1 MSESERSHDVGAA
14 TFERQ
19 RGMLWGLAYRMTGSA
34 ADADDVVQETYL
46 RLASAKP
53 DTGSSLA
60 PWLTRV
66 AMNLARDRLR
76 RRRET
81 PYPGPWLPE
90 PIGDADVGIAQDD
103 PERRES
109 AGYAFLV
116 ALEVL
121 TPIQR
126 GVLLLRDVFELSTR
140 EAADALAISEAN
152 ARTTLHRARAA
163 LGPERVGERVAGFA
177 PEALVERHREAMG
190 RLFGA
195 VIGGDLDA
203 AIAAL
208 SADVQS
214 WQDAGGRYSAAT
226 RVVRGAVSVA
236 RLLIGIQRHRGDMP
250 TIREVAVNG
259 GVGWWGTY
267 PPSENPRMAPELFL
281 ALQVDAAGLVSGLYT
296 LTEPDKLR
304 ALRTALGDAQQSSDE
319 SEAERS

>member
-1 MSESERSHDVGAA
+1 MKGADA
-14 TFERQ
+14 HQDPWLEAFERQ
-19 RGMLWGLAYRMTGSA
+19 RGMLWGLGYRMTGSA
-34 ADADDVVQETYL
+34 ADADDIVQETYL
-46 RLASAKP
+46 RLVAAKP
-53 DTGSSLA
+53 DAQTSLA

-90 PIGDADVGIAQDD
+90 PVADLVGRDDARLS
-103 PERRES
+103 ERRES

-116 ALEVL
+116 ALELL
-121 TPIQR
+121 TPVQR

-140 EAADALAISEAN
+140 EAATALAITEAN
-152 ARTTLHRARAA
+152 VRTTLHRARAA
-163 LGPERVGERVAGFA
+163 LGDSDGEPAPSERLDPA
-177 PEALVERHREAMG
+177 ALVDRHREAMA

-195 VIGGDLDA
+195 VISGDLDA

-226 RVVRGAVSVA
+226 RVVTGAESVA
-236 RLLIGIQRHRGDMP
+236 RLLIGIQRQRGDLP
-250 TIREVAVNG
+250 SIDEVWVNG

-267 PPSENPRMAPELFL
+267 PPSENPRMAPAVFL
-281 ALQVDAAGLVSGLYT
+281 TLTVDSQGRVNGLYAVS
-296 LTEPDKLR
+296 EPGKLR
-304 ALRTALGDAQQSSDE
+304 ALRDA
-319 SEAERS
+319 AR